1 MLKWLSGG
9 CGFYGDALE
18 GWVRAWEDCGVGEEI
33 A

>member
-1 MLKWLSGG
+1 MVVWG

-18 GWVRAWEDCGVGEEI
+18 GWVGAWEDCGVGEEI